1 MRLFIFKAP
10 TLIPFKRHFRNRMS
24 FELQV
29 ITDLAVVSIIASA
42 VAFLF
47 YKLKQPLI
55 IGYLI
60 AGVIISPYTFDL
72 INQTEYLSVF
82 AEIGVVLLLFTI
94 GLEFPIEKLRKIGKV
109 VIGVSAIEIA
119 LMVMVSWIVG
129 VYLGWGMYDTLFLG
143 AALASSSTT
152 IIAKVLSDAGK
163 LQEMSSTIMLGIL
176 VVEDVV
182 VVIILSMLQNI
193 TIEGTISAASSLWL
207 IAKLVIF
214 IGGSLVVGSLIIPKA
229 IDRFAREENKEFLPA
244 ILLGL
249 CFVFAIMATQI
260 GFSAAIGAF
269 IIGVIVARSYHREEI
284 NQQIGPF
291 KIVFGAIF
299 FVSMGALMDVT
310 QIGNYWIPAV
320 IITVAVIATKLFSCG
335 LGTRMFG
342 YTEKTSLRVGLGMA
356 QIGEFAFIVGKAGQ
370 DLGVTS
376 DFLLPVLGVATI
388 ITAFVTPYLI
398 KFSFRS
404 KDETGEGFR
413 IL

>member
-1 MRLFIFKAP
+1 L
-10 TLIPFKRHFRNRMS
+10 S

-29 ITDLAVVSIIASA
+29 ITDLAVVTIIASA

-47 YKLKQPLI
+47 YKLKQPMI

-60 AGVIISPYTFDL
+60 AGVIIGPYTFDL
-72 INQTEYLSVF
+72 IGQTEYLSVF

-94 GLEFPIEKLRKIGKV
+94 GLEFPIRKLRTIGKV

-119 LMVMVSWIVG
+119 LMIMVSWIVG
-129 VYLGWGMYDTLFLG
+129 VALGWGMYDTLFLG

-163 LQEMSSTIMLGIL
+163 LQEISATIMLGIL

-182 VVIILSMLQNI
+182 VVIILAMMQDVVVM
-193 TIEGTISAASSLWL
+193 GTVSATSSLWL
-207 IAKLVIF
+207 IGKLVVF
-214 IGGSLVVGSLIIPKA
+214 IGGTLVVGGFFIPKA
-229 IDRFAREENKEFLPA
+229 IDRFAKPENKEFLP
-244 ILLGL
+244 ILLVGL
-249 CFVFAIMATQI
+249 CFVFAILATQI

-269 IIGVIVARSYHREEI
+269 LIGVVVARSYHREEI

-310 QIGNYWIPAV
+310 HLADYWIPAV
-320 IITVAVIATKLFSCG
+320 IITVAVIATKLLSCG
-335 LGTRMFG
+335 LGTRVFG
-342 YTEKTSLRVGLGMA
+342 YTDKTSLRVGLGMA
-356 QIGEFAFIVGKAGQ
+356 QVGEFAFIVGKAGQ

-376 DFLLPVLGVATI
+376 SFLLPSLAVAAI
-388 ITAFVTPYLI
+388 ITAFITPYLI
-398 KFSFRS
+398 RFAFRPARDQMDVGVS
-404 KDETGEGFR
+404 Y
-413 IL
+413 I